1 MDVDVQLGSHAQI
14 PLDAQETKPLPVPDY
29 EESLS
34 GEQLPSPPPRS
45 PVPHLKRAPK
55 SAPANPF
62 ILAAGAA
69 LLALIVG
76 YFLGS
81 QRGEDTPSSAA
92 SGSAAQIVERPQLQI
107 TGPVGTRLQIRDRF
121 DQIDPSGKAELT
133 LDPNEPVNVQIQ
145 APGHKPTEYSYTPR
159 ANGIRKLTLEWK
171 ELDPAP

>member
-1 MDVDVQLGSHAQI
+1 MNPIL
-14 PLDAQETKPLPVPDY
+14 LP
-29 EESLS
+29 
-34 GEQLPSPPPRS
+34 
-45 PVPHLKRAPK
+45 
-55 SAPANPF
+55 
-62 ILAAGAA
+62 IGAA
-69 LLALIVG
+69 ILALIVG

-81 QRGEDTPSSAA
+81 YPGNDDSTGTAT
-92 SGSAAQIVERPQLQI
+92 GSAAQIVERPQLQI